1 VRRSEVLFVLTAL
14 AAAASF
20 LAFPLVT
27 YLPVIAG
34 DVFKTGARG
43 YSALLSSFGVG
54 AIVGALLTAHRGRA
68 PRRGTTLLV
77 SLAAYGLATAAA
89 VLSGRQGLAMAL
101 LFLSGIALVSAF
113 SILNSLVQENA
124 PEVLRG
130 RIVSI
135 YGLAFRGGM
144 PLGSLVAGFLVKPL
158 GAPPVIAGSSL
169 LLVLLAGAVYARD
182 GRLREL

>member
-1 VRRSEVLFVLTAL
+1 M
-14 AAAASF
+14 ASF

-27 YLPVIAG
+27 YLPVVAG
-34 DVFKTGARG
+34 DVFRTGAAG

-54 AIVGALLTAHRGRA
+54 AIVGALITAQRGRA
-68 PRRGTTLLV
+68 PRRGRTLLV
-77 SLAAYGLATAAA
+77 SMAAYGVATAAA
-89 VLSGRQGLAMAL
+89 VLSGRQRLAMAL
-101 LFLSGIALVSAF
+101 LFVSGLSVVSAF

-144 PLGSLVAGFLVKPL
+144 PLGSLAAGFLVKPL
-158 GAPPVIAGSSL
+158 GAPPVIAGFSIL
-169 LLVLLAGAVYARD
+169 LAVLAGAVYLR
-182 GRLREL
+182 RLREL